1 MTLINTLKRWQS
13 GTDWYRLQS
22 FSRFITKRFI
32 DDRLFATAG
41 ALAYTTMFALVPF
54 SAVFLAVMSAFHVYD
69 QWTDTLINFVFNN
82 FVPSSARQVEEYVI
96 GFSASAKSLTVAG
109 ITALLVSVLLTMW
122 SIERTFNRIWRVPTI
137 RPKFT
142 RFLLYWALLT
152 LGSILTVA
160 AISASSSL
168 FAYAELSGL
177 QTQGVSSVL
186 LRWSPF
192 LIELFAMT
200 AAYWLIPHRHV
211 PFRFAATGGILAALF
226 FEGLKFGF
234 TSYIRNTSFEQLYGA
249 LALIP
254 IFMVWIYSS
263 WVVILFGAS
272 VAASLSAFRYQPR
285 IYRLPTGQEFYA
297 YLRLLGR
304 LDACRGTGHGL
315 HLQQMQEI
323 EPMMT
328 DDLLQ
333 QLLSGLSSLH
343 IVMRGE
349 NGGWILTRD
358 LDTVSLNELYE
369 RLHLRIPT
377 RQVTLPGSDDVYG
390 KAALDALSH
399 LREPLGEPL
408 GRSIGSFI
416 KSSRETKREQ

>member
-1 MTLINTLKRWQS
+1 MTFIDTVKHRLSR
-13 GTDWYRLQS
+13 TDWYRLQS

-32 DDRLFATAG
+32 DDRLFASAG

-54 SAVFLAVMSAFHVYD
+54 SAVFLAVMSAFPVFD
-69 QWTDTLINFVFNN
+69 EWTGALINFVFNN
-82 FVPSSARQVEEYVI
+82 FVPSSARQIEQYVM

-109 ITALLVSVLLTMW
+109 ITALLASVLLTMW

-177 QTQGVSSVL
+177 QTQGLSNIL

-200 AAYWLIPHRHV
+200 AAYWLIPHRQV
-211 PFRFAATGGILAALF
+211 PFRFAAAGGLLAALL

-254 IFMVWIYSS
+254 IFMVWLYSS

-285 IYRLPTGQEFYA
+285 IHRLPTGQEFYA

-343 IVMRGE
+343 IVMRSE
-349 NGGWILTRD
+349 NGSWVLTRD
-358 LDTVSLNELYE
+358 LNAVSLNELYE

-377 RQVTLPGSDDVYG
+377 RQVNLPGSDDVYG
-390 KAALDALSH
+390 KAAIDALSH
-399 LREPLGEPL
+399 LREPLDEPL
-408 GRSIGSFI
+408 GRSVGSFI
-416 KSSRETKREQ
+416 KPIKEVQREK